1 MDVTSHVPIP
11 IFGLI
16 LAVHHDSGAK
26 ERLTKKREN
35 TRIAKFSRNL
45 SVLDRCPCWER
56 DGKRDHSKKT

>member
-26 ERLTKKREN
+26 ERLTKKKREN
-35 TRIAKFSRNL
+35 
-45 SVLDRCPCWER
+45 RCPCWER

>member
-26 ERLTKKREN
+26 ERLTKKKEKTGAPAGRGMERE
-35 TRIAKFSRNL
+35 TI
-45 SVLDRCPCWER
+45 P
-56 DGKRDHSKKT
+56 KKHN